1 MDGARAIALSQIQFG
16 AQAGLKETAQDL
28 AMDGTKADLQLQEGA
43 GMRVSLNQ
51 CAPSTEIW
59 GIAALDQR
67 RRRTQDHLAKI
78 APRRE
83 SWIKHNRYYYDLLGR
98 LLRFLVEPQKK
109 VLSVRCGTGN
119 VLAAVRPCDGKGIDI
134 CAEIVEI
141 AQQRNSP
148 FNFAVAFPDKDEFLQ
163 IFTPGEIFDYI
174 LFNDIGDTVDVLQA
188 FRNLRPLCE
197 RHTRVLVTTYNHLWE
212 PLVTLAEWIG
222 MKVPRTEQNWLST
235 ADIRNLLK
243 LAGFEALETHRI
255 VLLPKYLPLLSGF
268 LNRFCARLPFLS
280 KLCMTQVV
288 VARIVPPPVA
298 VEDLAVSVVVPC
310 KNEKGNV
317 EDAVRRIPLLAG
329 RTEIIFCDDQSTDG
343 TAEEVRRMQLC
354 YPEKDIRLEHGPG
367 VCKSRNVW
375 TGFDAAKGDVLLIL
389 DADLTTIPEE
399 LPYFIEVIVSGQAEF
414 VNGSRLVYPVPK
426 GAMNGANMLGNKF
439 FSVAF
444 TYLLGQRVKD
454 TLCGTKVLWK
464 SDWER
469 IKPMLGSWG
478 TEDRWGDYELLFGAA
493 KLNLKILDLPIHYQ
507 ERIYGSTKMTKV
519 FRNGLVMLRMCWH
532 GFLKLK
538 LGY

>member
-1 MDGARAIALSQIQFG
+1 MKEAVVPSSATGPVNTNPPLNESEKVGAFSNQREPIAES
-16 AQAGLKETAQDL
+16 
-28 AMDGTKADLQLQEGA
+28 
-43 GMRVSLNQ
+43 
-51 CAPSTEIW
+51 W
-59 GIAALDQR
+59 GPAALEERRERTRDQ
-67 RRRTQDHLAKI
+67 LARI
-78 APRRE
+78 ASRRE
-83 SWIKHNRYYYDLLGR
+83 SWINRNKYYYELLNR
-98 LLRFLVEPQKK
+98 LFRFLVEPEKK

-119 VLAAVRPCDGKGIDI
+119 LLAVVRPSNGKGIEI
-134 CAEIVEI
+134 CQEIVEI
-141 AQQRNSP
+141 AQQRNPS
-148 FNFAVAFPDKDEFLQ
+148 FEFAVAFPDKQEFQEAFKPDE
-163 IFTPGEIFDYI
+163 TFDYI

-188 FRNLRPLCE
+188 LRNLRPLCK
-197 RHTRVLVTTYNHLWE
+197 RHTRVLITTYNHLWE
-212 PLVTLAEWIG
+212 PFVTFAEWVG

-235 ADIRNLLK
+235 TDIRNLLK

-255 VLLPKYLPLLSGF
+255 ALLPKYLPLLSGF

-288 VARIVPPPVA
+288 VARMLPPPVLP
-298 VEDLAVSVVVPC
+298 EELAVSVVIPC

-317 EDAVRRIPLLAG
+317 EDAVRRIPPLAG
-329 RTEIIFCDDQSTDG
+329 RTELIFCDDQSTDG
-343 TAEEVRRMQLC
+343 TAEEVLRVQSR
-354 YPEKDIRLEHGPG
+354 YPEKNIRLEHGPG

-375 TGFDAAKGDVLLIL
+375 TGFDAATGDILMIL

-399 LPYFIEVIVSGQAEF
+399 LPYFVGVIVSGQAEF

-454 TLCGTKVLWK
+454 TLCGTKVLWR

-469 IKPMLGSWG
+469 IKPMLGRWG

-493 KLNLKILDLPIHYQ
+493 KLNLKILDLPVHYQ

-519 FRNGLVMLRMCWH
+519 FRHGLVMLKMCWH

>member
-1 MDGARAIALSQIQFG
+1 MKEAVVPSSAASPVNTNPPLNESEKVGAFSNQREPIAES
-16 AQAGLKETAQDL
+16 
-28 AMDGTKADLQLQEGA
+28 
-43 GMRVSLNQ
+43 
-51 CAPSTEIW
+51 W
-59 GIAALDQR
+59 GPAALEERRERTRDQ
-67 RRRTQDHLAKI
+67 LAKI
-78 APRRE
+78 AARRE
-83 SWIKHNRYYYDLLGR
+83 SWINRNKYYYELLNR
-98 LLRFLVEPQKK
+98 LFQFLVEPGKK

-119 VLAAVRPCDGKGIDI
+119 LLAVVRPSNGKGIEI
-134 CAEIVEI
+134 CREIVDI
-141 AQQRNSP
+141 AQQRNPS
-148 FNFAVAFPDKDEFLQ
+148 FEFAVAFPDKQEFQQAFKPDEA
-163 IFTPGEIFDYI
+163 FDYI

-188 FRNLRPLCE
+188 LRNLRPLCQ

-212 PLVTLAEWIG
+212 PFVTFAEWVG

-235 ADIRNLLK
+235 TDIRNLLR

-268 LNRFCARLPFLS
+268 FNRFCARLPFLS

-288 VARIVPPPVA
+288 VARMLPPPVLP
-298 VEDLAVSVVVPC
+298 EELAVSVVIPC

-317 EDAVRRIPLLAG
+317 EDAVRRIPPLAG
-329 RTEIIFCDDQSTDG
+329 RTELIFCDDQSTDG
-343 TAEEVRRMQLC
+343 TAEEVLRLQSR
-354 YPEKDIRLEHGPG
+354 YPEKNIRLEHGPG

-375 TGFDAAKGDVLLIL
+375 TGFDAATGDILMIL

-399 LPYFIEVIVSGQAEF
+399 LPYFVDVIVSGQAEF

-454 TLCGTKVLWK
+454 TLCGTKVLWR
-464 SDWER
+464 SDWQR
-469 IKPMLGSWG
+469 IKPMLGRWG

-493 KLNLKILDLPIHYQ
+493 KLNLKILDLPVHYQ

-519 FRNGLVMLRMCWH
+519 FRNGLVMLKMCWH

>member
-1 MDGARAIALSQIQFG
+1 MKEAVVPSSTAGPVNTNPPLNESEKVGAFSNQREPIAES
-16 AQAGLKETAQDL
+16 
-28 AMDGTKADLQLQEGA
+28 
-43 GMRVSLNQ
+43 
-51 CAPSTEIW
+51 W
-59 GIAALDQR
+59 GPAALEERRERTRDQ
-67 RRRTQDHLAKI
+67 LAKI
-78 APRRE
+78 AARRE
-83 SWIKHNRYYYDLLGR
+83 SWINRNKYYYELLNR
-98 LLRFLVEPQKK
+98 LFRFLVEPEKK

-119 VLAAVRPCDGKGIDI
+119 LLAVVRPSTGKGIEI
-134 CAEIVEI
+134 CQEIVEI
-141 AQQRNSP
+141 AQQRNPS
-148 FNFAVAFPDKDEFLQ
+148 FEFAVAFPDKQEFQQAFKPDE
-163 IFTPGEIFDYI
+163 TFDYI
-174 LFNDIGDTVDVLQA
+174 LFNDVGDTVDVLQA
-188 FRNLRPLCE
+188 LRNLRPLCK

-212 PLVTLAEWIG
+212 PFVTFAEWVG

-235 ADIRNLLK
+235 TDIRNLLK

-255 VLLPKYLPLLSGF
+255 ALLPKYLPLLSGF

-288 VARIVPPPVA
+288 VARMLPQPVLP
-298 VEDLAVSVVVPC
+298 EELAVSVVIPC

-317 EDAVRRIPLLAG
+317 EDAVRRIPPLAG
-329 RTEIIFCDDQSTDG
+329 RTELIFCDDQSTDG
-343 TAEEVRRMQLC
+343 TAEEVLRVQSR
-354 YPEKDIRLEHGPG
+354 YPEKNIRLEHGPG

-375 TGFDAAKGDVLLIL
+375 TGFDAATGDILMIL

-399 LPYFIEVIVSGQAEF
+399 LPYFVDVIVSGQAEF

-454 TLCGTKVLWK
+454 TLCGTKVLWR

-469 IKPMLGSWG
+469 IKPMLGRWG

-493 KLNLKILDLPIHYQ
+493 KLNLKILDLPVHYQ

-519 FRNGLVMLRMCWH
+519 FRHGLVMLKMCWH

>member
-1 MDGARAIALSQIQFG
+1 M
-16 AQAGLKETAQDL
+16 
-28 AMDGTKADLQLQEGA
+28 
-43 GMRVSLNQ
+43 
-51 CAPSTEIW
+51 
-59 GIAALDQR
+59 
-67 RRRTQDHLAKI
+67 
-78 APRRE
+78 
-83 SWIKHNRYYYDLLGR
+83 
-98 LLRFLVEPQKK
+98 
-109 VLSVRCGTGN
+109 
-119 VLAAVRPCDGKGIDI
+119 
-134 CAEIVEI
+134 
-141 AQQRNSP
+141 
-148 FNFAVAFPDKDEFLQ
+148 
-163 IFTPGEIFDYI
+163 
-174 LFNDIGDTVDVLQA
+174 
-188 FRNLRPLCE
+188 
-197 RHTRVLVTTYNHLWE
+197 TTYNHLWE
-212 PLVTLAEWIG
+212 PLVTFAEWAG

-235 ADIRNLLK
+235 ADVRNLLR

-255 VLLPKYLPLLSGF
+255 VLLPKYMPLLSGF

-288 VARIVPPPVA
+288 VARMMPPPLLP
-298 VEDLAVSVVVPC
+298 ERLSVSVVIPC

-343 TAEEVRRMQLC
+343 TAEEVLRVQAL
-354 YPEKDIRLEHGPG
+354 YPEKNVRLEHGPG

-375 TGFDAAKGDVLLIL
+375 TGFDAATGDILMIL

-399 LPYFIEVIVSGQAEF
+399 LPYFIDVIASGQAEF
-414 VNGSRLVYPVPK
+414 VNGSRLIYPVPK

-454 TLCGTKVLWK
+454 TLCGTKVLWRN
-464 SDWER
+464 DWER
-469 IKPMLGSWG
+469 IKPFLGSWG

-493 KLNLKILDLPIHYQ
+493 KLNLKILDLPVHYQ

-519 FRNGLVMLRMCWH
+519 FRNGLIMLKMCWH

>member
-1 MDGARAIALSQIQFG
+1 MQPVESSRASSSWRAPV
-16 AQAGLKETAQDL
+16 
-28 AMDGTKADLQLQEGA
+28 
-43 GMRVSLNQ
+43 VSE
-51 CAPSTEIW
+51 STEPEGQSLPDVTW
-59 GIAALDQR
+59 GPAALEER
-67 RRRTQDHLAKI
+67 RRRTREHLAKI

-83 SWIKHNRYYYDLLGR
+83 GWIKRNDYYYRLLGR
-98 LLRFLVEPQKK
+98 LLRFLVEPQKN

-119 VLAAVRPCDGKGIDI
+119 LLAAVEPASGKGVDI
-134 CAEIVEI
+134 CDEIVEI
-141 AQQRNSP
+141 ARQRNPSLT
-148 FNFAVAFPDKDEFLQ
+148 FAVAFPDKDEFRQ
-163 IFTPGEIFDYI
+163 TFKPGETFDYI

-188 FRNLRPLCE
+188 FRNLKPLCQ
-197 RHTRVLVTTYNHLWE
+197 RHTRLLVTTYNHLWE
-212 PLVTLAEWIG
+212 PLVKFAEWTG
-222 MKVPRTEQNWLST
+222 MKVPHLEQNWLST
-235 ADIRNLLK
+235 ADIQNLLK
-243 LAGFEALETHRI
+243 LAGFQPLETRRI
-255 VLLPKYLPLLSGF
+255 VLLPKYLPFLSGF
-268 LNRFCARLPFLS
+268 LNRFCARLPFLR
-280 KLCMTQVV
+280 KLCMTQVT
-288 VARIVPPPVA
+288 VARIIPQPVA
-298 VEDLAVSVVVPC
+298 VADTTVSVIIPC
-310 KNEKGNV
+310 KNERGNV
-317 EDAVRRIPLLAG
+317 EDAVRRIPSLG
-329 RTEIIFCDDQSTDG
+329 GHTEIIFCDDESTDG

-354 YPEKDIRLEHGPG
+354 YPDKDIRLEYGPG

-426 GAMNGANMLGNKF
+426 GAMNGANMVGNKF

-464 SDWER
+464 SDWNR
-469 IKPMLGSWG
+469 IRPMLGSWG

-493 KLNLKILDLPIHYQ
+493 KLNLKILDLPVHYQ

-519 FRNGLVMLRMCWH
+519 FRNGLVMLKMCWH
-532 GFLKLK
+532 GFLRLK

>member
-1 MDGARAIALSQIQFG
+1 MKEAAVSSS
-16 AQAGLKETAQDL
+16 AG
-28 AMDGTKADLQLQEGA
+28 GA
-43 GMRVSLNQ
+43 GTSPQRNDSQSMGAFATQRESIPEQ
-51 CAPSTEIW
+51 W
-59 GIAALDQR
+59 GPAALDQR
-67 RRRTQDHLAKI
+67 RERTRDHLAKI
-78 APRRE
+78 AARRE
-83 SWIKHNRYYYDLLGR
+83 SWINRNKYYYELLNR
-98 LLRFLVEPQKK
+98 LFRFLVEPDKK

-119 VLAAVRPCDGKGIDI
+119 LLAVVQPSDGKGVEI
-134 CAEIVEI
+134 CDEIVDI
-141 AQQRNSP
+141 ARQRNPS
-148 FNFAVAFPDKDEFLQ
+148 FEFAVAFPDKQEFQQAFGPDEK
-163 IFTPGEIFDYI
+163 FDYI
-174 LFNDIGDTVDVLQA
+174 LLNDIGDIVDVLQA
-188 FRNLRPLCE
+188 LRNLRPLCL
-197 RHTRVLVTTYNHLWE
+197 RHTRLLVATYNHLWE
-212 PLVTLAEWIG
+212 PLVTFAEWVG

-235 ADIRNLLK
+235 SDIRNLLK
-243 LAGFEALETHRI
+243 LAGFEALQTHRI
-255 VLLPKYLPLLSGF
+255 VLLPKYFPLLSTF

-288 VARIVPPPVA
+288 VARMLPPPVLP
-298 VEDLAVSVVVPC
+298 EELAVSVVIPC

-317 EDAVRRIPLLAG
+317 EDAVLRIPHLTG
-329 RTEIIFCDDQSTDG
+329 RTELIFCDDQSTDG
-343 TAEEVRRMQLC
+343 TAEEVLRVQAL
-354 YPEKDIRLEHGPG
+354 YPDKDIRLARGPG

-375 TGFDAAKGDVLLIL
+375 TGFDAATGDILMIL

-399 LPYFIEVIVSGQAEF
+399 LSYFVDVIVSGQAEF
-414 VNGSRLVYPVPK
+414 VNGSRLIYPVPK
-426 GAMNGANMLGNKF
+426 GAMNTANMLGNKF

-469 IKPMLGSWG
+469 IRPMLGGWG

-493 KLNLKILDLPIHYQ
+493 KLNLKIVDLPVHYQ
-507 ERIYGSTKMTKV
+507 ERIYGSTKMTRV

>member
-1 MDGARAIALSQIQFG
+1 
-16 AQAGLKETAQDL
+16 LKETVQDL
-28 AMDGTKADLQLQEGA
+28 AMDGAKADLQLQERA
-43 GMRVSLNQ
+43 GMRVALNQ
-51 CAPSTEIW
+51 CTPSTEMW
-59 GIAALDQR
+59 GVAALDQR
-67 RRRTQDHLAKI
+67 RRRTQDHLAEI

-119 VLAAVRPCDGKGIDI
+119 LLAAVKPSDGKGVDI

-141 AQQRNSP
+141 AQQRNPS
-148 FNFAVAFPDKDEFLQ
+148 FHFAVALPDKDEFLRA
-163 IFTPGEIFDYI
+163 FGPGEKFDYI

-188 FRNLRPLCE
+188 FRNLKPLCQ

-212 PLVTLAEWIG
+212 PLVTFAEWTG
-222 MKVPRTEQNWLST
+222 MKVPRTEYNWLST

-255 VLLPKYLPLLSGF
+255 VLLPKYLPLLSVF

-288 VARIVPPPVA
+288 VARMVPPPVA
-298 VEDLAVSVVVPC
+298 VEDLAVSVVIPC

-317 EDAVRRIPLLAG
+317 EDAVRRIPPLAG
-329 RTEIIFCDDQSTDG
+329 GTEIIFCDDQSSDG
-343 TAEEVRRMQLC
+343 TAEEVRRIQLC

>member
-1 MDGARAIALSQIQFG
+1 MEAVINER
-16 AQAGLKETAQDL
+16 KTN
-28 AMDGTKADLQLQEGA
+28 QE
-43 GMRVSLNQ
+43 V
-51 CAPSTEIW
+51 W
-59 GIAALDQR
+59 GPAALEQR
-67 RRRTQDHLAKI
+67 REQTRDHLARI

-83 SWIKHNRYYYDLLGR
+83 SWIKNNRYYYDLLSR

-119 VLAAVRPCDGKGIDI
+119 LLAATRPNDGKGIDI
-134 CAEIVEI
+134 CREIVEI
-141 AQQRNSP
+141 AQRRNPS
-148 FNFAVAFPDKDEFLQ
+148 FRFAVAFPDKDEFLHT
-163 IFTPGEIFDYI
+163 FGPGEKFDYI

-188 FRNLRPLCE
+188 FRNLRPLCQ

-212 PLVTLAEWIG
+212 PLVTFAEWVG
-222 MKVPRTEQNWLST
+222 MKVPRTEQNWLSIS
-235 ADIRNLLK
+235 DIRNLLM
-243 LAGFEALETHRI
+243 LAGFEDLETHRI
-255 VLLPKYLPLLSGF
+255 VLLPKYLPLFSAF

-280 KLCMTQVV
+280 KLCMTEVI
-288 VARIVPPPVA
+288 VARMLPLPILP
-298 VEDLAVSVVVPC
+298 EKLAVSVVIPC

-317 EDAVRRIPLLAG
+317 EDAVRRIPALPG
-329 RTEIIFCDDQSTDG
+329 RTEIIFCDDQSTDD
-343 TAEEVRRMQLC
+343 TAEEVVRVQAA
-354 YPEKDIRLEHGPG
+354 YPHKNIRLEQGPG

-375 TGFDAAKGDVLLIL
+375 TGFNAASGDILMIL

-399 LPYFIEVIVSGQAEF
+399 LPYFIDVIASGQAEF

-426 GAMNGANMLGNKF
+426 GAMNTANMLGNKF

-454 TLCGTKVLWK
+454 TLCGTKVLWRG
-464 SDWER
+464 DWER
-469 IKPMLGSWG
+469 IKPFLGTWG

-493 KLNLKILDLPIHYQ
+493 KLNLKIVDLPVHYQ

-519 FRNGLVMLRMCWH
+519 FHNGLVMLKMCWH

>member
-1 MDGARAIALSQIQFG
+1 MSVMEAVSNQREADGHLWG
-16 AQAGLKETAQDL
+16 A
-28 AMDGTKADLQLQEGA
+28 
-43 GMRVSLNQ
+43 
-51 CAPSTEIW
+51 
-59 GIAALDQR
+59 AALEQR
-67 RRRTQDHLAKI
+67 RKLTRDHLAKI

-83 SWIKHNRYYYDLLGR
+83 SWIIRNTYYYELLNR
-98 LLRFLVEPQKK
+98 LLRFLVERQKS

-119 VLAAVRPCDGKGIDI
+119 LLAAVEPIKGTGVDI
-134 CAEIVEI
+134 CSEIVQI
-141 AQQRNSP
+141 AQQRHPS
-148 FNFAVAFPDKDEFLQ
+148 FEFAVAFPDKEEFRTA
-163 IFTPGEIFDYI
+163 FGPEEKFDYI
-174 LFNDIGDTVDVLQA
+174 LCNDIGDTVDVLQA
-188 FRNLRPLCE
+188 MRNLKPLCQ
-197 RHTRVLVTTYNHLWE
+197 RHTRVLVITYNRLWE
-212 PLVTLAEWIG
+212 PLVTFAEWIG

-288 VARIVPPPVA
+288 VARMIPPLVA
-298 VEDLAVSVVVPC
+298 LQELSVSVVIPC

-317 EDAVRRIPLLAG
+317 EDAVRRIPALAE
-329 RTEIIFCDDQSTDG
+329 RTEIIFCDDKSTDG
-343 TAEEVRRMQLC
+343 TVEEVRRVQSC
-354 YPEKDIRLEHGPG
+354 YPQKDIRLEHGPG

-375 TGFDAAKGDVLLIL
+375 TGFDAANGDVLLIL

-399 LPYFIEVIVSGQAEF
+399 LPYFIDVIASGQAEF

-426 GAMNGANMLGNKF
+426 GAMNTANMVGNKF

-454 TLCGTKVLWK
+454 TLCGTKVLWRT
-464 SDWER
+464 DWER
-469 IKPMLGSWG
+469 IRPMVGSWG
-478 TEDRWGDYELLFGAA
+478 TEDCWGDYELLFGAA
-493 KLNLKILDLPIHYQ
+493 KLNLKILDLPVHYQ

>member
-1 MDGARAIALSQIQFG
+1 MKEAA
-16 AQAGLKETAQDL
+16 AQSSATRLAKVNPPLADRDTASAVFNEHDSIVE
-28 AMDGTKADLQLQEGA
+28 K
-43 GMRVSLNQ
+43 
-51 CAPSTEIW
+51 W
-59 GIAALDQR
+59 GPAALEAR
-67 RRRTQDHLAKI
+67 RERTRDHLAKI
-78 APRRE
+78 AARRE
-83 SWIKHNRYYYDLLGR
+83 SWIHRNRYYYQLLNR
-98 LLRFLVEPQKK
+98 LFRFLVEPQKK

-119 VLAAVRPCDGKGIDI
+119 LLAVVEPSNGKGVDI

-141 AQQRNSP
+141 AQQRNPSYE
-148 FNFAVAFPDKDEFLQ
+148 FAVAFPDKEEFNQ
-163 IFTPGEIFDYI
+163 AFSPGEKFDYI
-174 LFNDIGDTVDVLQA
+174 LFNDVGDTVDVLQA
-188 FRNLRPLCE
+188 LRNLRPLCH
-197 RHTRVLVTTYNHLWE
+197 RHTRILVTTYNRLWE
-212 PLVTLAEWIG
+212 PLVTFAEWVG
-222 MKVPRTEQNWLST
+222 MKVPRTEQNWLSIT
-235 ADIRNLLK
+235 DIRNLLK

-255 VLLPKYLPLLSGF
+255 VLLPKYLPLISGF

-288 VARIVPPPVA
+288 VARMLLPA
-298 VEDLAVSVVVPC
+298 VLPEELTVSVIIPC

-317 EDAVRRIPLLAG
+317 EDAVRRIPHLAA
-329 RTEIIFCDDQSTDG
+329 RTELIFCDDKSTDG
-343 TAEEVRRMQLC
+343 TAEEVLRLQSL
-354 YPEKDIRLEHGPG
+354 YPQKNIRLEHGPG

-375 TGFDAAKGDVLLIL
+375 TGFDAAIGDILIIL

-399 LPYFIEVIVSGQAEF
+399 LPYFVDVIVSGQAEF

-426 GAMNGANMLGNKF
+426 GAMNEANMLGNKF

-454 TLCGTKVLWK
+454 TLCGTKVLWR
-464 SDWER
+464 SDWQR
-469 IKPMLGSWG
+469 IKPTLGSWG

-493 KLNLKILDLPIHYQ
+493 KLNLKILDLPVHYQ
-507 ERIYGSTKMTKV
+507 ERIHGSTKMTKV

>member
-1 MDGARAIALSQIQFG
+1 MAAMEAVLNKR
-16 AQAGLKETAQDL
+16 ETSR
-28 AMDGTKADLQLQEGA
+28 E
-43 GMRVSLNQ
+43 V
-51 CAPSTEIW
+51 W
-59 GIAALDQR
+59 GPAALEQR
-67 RRRTQDHLAKI
+67 RERTRDHLAKI
-78 APRRE
+78 AARRE
-83 SWIKHNRYYYDLLGR
+83 SWINRNRYYYELLNR

-109 VLSVRCGTGN
+109 VLSVGCGIGSL
-119 VLAAVRPCDGKGIDI
+119 LAAVRPCNGKGIDI
-134 CAEIVEI
+134 CAEIVGI
-141 AQQRNSP
+141 AQERNPS
-148 FNFAVAFPDKDEFLQ
+148 FEFAVAFPDTGEFQ
-163 IFTPGEIFDYI
+163 QAFSPAEKFDYI

-188 FRNLRPLCE
+188 LRNLKPLCQ

-212 PLVTLAEWIG
+212 PLVTFAEWVG

-235 ADIRNLLK
+235 TDIRNLLK
-243 LAGFEALETHRI
+243 LADFEALETHRI
-255 VLLPKYLPLLSGF
+255 VLLPKHVPLLSTF
-268 LNRFCARLPFLS
+268 LNRFCARLPFLN

-288 VARIVPPPVA
+288 VARIVPPPVSL
-298 VEDLAVSVVVPC
+298 EELAVSVVIPC

-317 EDAVRRIPLLAG
+317 EDAVRRIPPLAG
-329 RTEIIFCDDQSTDG
+329 RMEIIFCDDQSTDG
-343 TAEEVRRMQLC
+343 TAEEVRRVQSC

-414 VNGSRLVYPVPK
+414 VNGSRLVYPVPR

-454 TLCGTKVLWK
+454 TLCGTKVLWR

-469 IKPMLGSWG
+469 IKPMLGTWG

-493 KLNLKILDLPIHYQ
+493 RLNLKILDLPVHYQ

-519 FRNGLVMLRMCWH
+519 FRNGLIMLKMCWH